1 MSENTTD
8 NLGLYLVNLVMG
20 REGTPGAPILHL
32 SLLVN
37 ATNGQ
42 VTGHGVQTQ
51 AVAAPGDKITI
62 GNITGQIHG
71 AGFGGVT
78 KLVALQGQAFI
89 SFPPPAI
96 GSYVAPFFSSFG
108 VNNDWSGEGGWTL
121 GNTRVEDA
129 PVTKVDA
136 KAAGQ

>member
-20 REGTPGAPILHL
+20 KEGTPGAPILHL

-37 ATNGQ
+37 AASGA

-51 AVAAPGDKITI
+51 AVAAPGNRVEI

-78 KLVALQGQAFI
+78 KLVALQGQAVI

-96 GSYVAPFFSSFG
+96 GSYLAPFAANLG
-108 VNNDWSGEGGWTL
+108 VNNEWSGEGGWTL
-121 GNTRVEDA
+121 GTTRVEDV
-129 PVTKVDA
+129 PVKKVA
-136 KAAGQ
+136 AQAAAG